1 MGQADGCPL
10 IPSVGMCGIP
20 GARVQRSLTTWRSR
34 GTRRACRADLHCCRG
49 ALVVDTKELRRA
61 YATLGLDERAT
72 LAEARIAYLTWV
84 TLVAETPAPV
94 VGEEGEGTA
103 SAPVD
108 LIHHELD
115 LAWHAI
121 EEAHKLG
128 VLFPR
133 QSRGCQRCGA
143 SPAVRVTRHRVGR
156 GRVRRNV
163 VTESSVLCRGCG
175 LTAVRAARSECLRSG
190 WWGLLAPFTNLR
202 ALTRNSTELAFLRRM
217 PRPEK
222 EKAAIEA
229 EQTRQPGLAGHRL
242 VGFAAGLIAIALAVG
257 IAVPLGSDD
266 APADGP
272 TTASVVAPVTTDSGK
287 APAKPT
293 ATD

>member
-1 MGQADGCPL
+1 
-10 IPSVGMCGIP
+10 
-20 GARVQRSLTTWRSR
+20 
-34 GTRRACRADLHCCRG
+34 
-49 ALVVDTKELRRA
+49 VDTKELRRA

-94 VGEEGEGTA
+94 IGEEDEATGP
-103 SAPVD
+103 APID

-143 SPAVRVTRHRVGR
+143 SPAVRVTGHRVGR
-156 GRVRRNV
+156 GRVRRHI
-163 VTESSVLCRGCG
+163 VTDSSVLCRGCG
-175 LTAVRAARSECLRSG
+175 LKAVRAARSECLRSG

-222 EKAAIEA
+222 ERAAAEA
-229 EQTRQPGLAGHRL
+229 EPNRAPGLAGHRL

-272 TTASVVAPVTTDSGK
+272 TTASVVAPVK
-287 APAKPT
+287 ADPVKNPAKAKPT
-293 ATD
+293 D